1 MEWQTRIKELL
12 ARNVSVGEIAA
23 SMGVTDNAVR
33 EVLSGRTKQPRAD
46 AAMGLIALCQ
56 KHQVTPEPKPEA
68 A

>member
-1 MEWQTRIKELL
+1 MDWQTRIRELL
-12 ARNVSVGEIAA
+12 AREVSIGEIAV

-46 AAMGLIALCQ
+46 AALGLLALCRQ
-56 KHQVTPEPKPEA
+56 HGVGQEA